1 MSDKPK
7 HKPKPNLTRPS
18 LVFAS
23 ATELY
28 KVLNETYKPRE
39 DLVGLHR
46 QYAEAMLEEFTALR
60 KRNRNMNAS
69 LLIKDFP
76 DQPLTISQVNE
87 MTVGDLKELLAAFPD
102 DCKVVF
108 PEAEGGFNPIHG
120 MKLESLVLNVND
132 EYWYGKHDWPCSID
146 PDQLAEKTTESCVIL
161 MKA

>member
-1 MSDKPK
+1 MSDKP
-7 HKPKPNLTRPS
+7 KPKPNLTRPS

>member
-7 HKPKPNLTRPS
+7 PKPKPNLTRPS